1 MRTSGLLV
9 EELDSVVCFLI
20 GDLLELVDR
29 TRVDSQLLMH
39 IMLEYVS
46 TIDVAGMHF
55 RARWQLLGRSSV
67 GWCTPLMKLMWLR
80 ECVMRSPRISLN
92 PQKVLLC
99 GTVGKKGLR
108 ALTDEAGQPAGSG
121 NG

>member
-1 MRTSGLLV
+1 
-9 EELDSVVCFLI
+9 
-20 GDLLELVDR
+20 
-29 TRVDSQLLMH
+29 MH

-55 RARWQLLGRSSV
+55 RARWQVLGRSSV

-92 PQKVLLC
+92 PKRSYSVARSVRKDLRRLPMRQVNPPAR
-99 GTVGKKGLR
+99 VMGK
-108 ALTDEAGQPAGSG
+108 SG
-121 NG
+121 INID